1 MRTIEE
7 IRRRNMETLI
17 EEHGGIQK
25 LADVL
30 ESSHSQTSQ
39 WLHGFKD
46 SKTGRPRGLSS
57 DSARRIERL
66 TNKPHG
72 WLDVE
77 HGRPYASK
85 SKEAELAARI
95 IDEMPDDQEKERALK
110 VITTLAQS
118 AQDYKTPQSDK
129 VSK

>member
-1 MRTIEE
+1 MKTTEE
-7 IRRRNMETLI
+7 IRRINLAQLAN
-17 EEHGGIQK
+17 EHKGIQRLATK
-25 LADVL
+25 LDR
-30 ESSHSQTSQ
+30 SPPQISQ
-39 WLHGFKD
+39 WLNASKD

-110 VITTLAQS
+110 VITTLAES
-118 AQDYKTPQSDK
+118 AEDHKTPQINK
-129 VSK
+129 VAK